1 MCRWMAVQEQKGMI
15 KNQKLLRKQERQV
28 VVRRHDFPYPERT
41 LYVKEEADLTWCKYI
56 DPVEE

>member
-1 MCRWMAVQEQKGMI
+1 MAVQEQKGMI